1 MEVSIV
7 ARPKSSVK
15 RKALSTTI
23 KIDVLEKLK
32 RVSEVEGIP
41 INRLIEV
48 ALEKY
53 LDKTEINIK

>member
-1 MEVSIV
+1 MV
-7 ARPKSSVK
+7 RPKSSIK

-23 KIDVLEKLK
+23 KVDILEKLK
-32 RVSEVEGIP
+32 EVSETEGIP

-53 LDKTEINIK
+53 LDKTGINIE